1 MGQKMFRIKA
11 LESAVALIAFTAC
24 IAAAQGGSTVTVTGR
39 VTTSAGKPVSN
50 ARVYVPG
57 SNMATET
64 DARGNYT
71 LTGVPGGP
79 QVVVVRQSG
88 YVPVRTEAKF
98 STKPSDRQ
106 RNHVNVKLLTP
117 SEVATGQALW
127 ARDSVG
133 LARVGFFRRE
143 STVHGGYFIVPDQN
157 ASPKPARLSDIFR
170 GVPVVTEG
178 VGRTGPVL
186 RGVSG
191 CLLTYVDGL
200 PWRSMFP
207 GDLDT
212 YVSARD
218 VVAAEAYA
226 PGQLAPAP
234 FLRGGQRPN
243 CTTIAIWTRSGIG

>member
-1 MGQKMFRIKA
+1 MFRIKA

-24 IAAAQGGSTVTVTGR
+24 MAAAQASSTVTVTGR
-39 VTTSAGKPVSN
+39 VTTSAGKPVPN

-106 RNHVNVKLLTP
+106 RNHVNVRLLTP
-117 SEVATGQALW
+117 GEVATVEAQW
-127 ARDSVG
+127 ARDSAG

-143 STVHGGYFIVPDQN
+143 STVRGAYFITPDKI
-157 ASPKPARLSDIFR
+157 ASSKPVRVSDIFR

-178 VGRTGPVL
+178 VGRFGPAL
-186 RGVSG
+186 RGVQG
-191 CLLTYVDGL
+191 CLLAYVDGL

-212 YVSARD
+212 YVSARE
-218 VVAAEAYA
+218 VVAAEAYG
-226 PGQLAPAP
+226 PGQLPPAP
-234 FLRGGQRPN
+234 FLRGGLRQN

>member
-1 MGQKMFRIKA
+1 MFRIKA
-11 LESAVALIAFTAC
+11 LALAVGAIAFTAC
-24 IAAAQGGSTVTVTGR
+24 MAAAQTTSTVTVTGR
-39 VTTSAGKPVSN
+39 VTTSAGTPIAN

-57 SNMATET
+57 SNEATET

-79 QVVVVRQSG
+79 QIVVVRQSG

-98 STKPSDRQ
+98 STKPSDRE

-117 SEVATGQALW
+117 GEVATVEALW
-127 ARDSVG
+127 ARDSAG
-133 LARVGFFRRE
+133 LTKVGFFRRE
-143 STVHGGYFIVPDQN
+143 SSVRGAYFIVPGQN
-157 ASPKPARLSDIFR
+157 DSPKPVRVSDIFR
-170 GVPVVTEG
+170 GVPVVTQG
-178 VGRTGPVL
+178 IGRTGTVL
-186 RGVSG
+186 RGVNG
-191 CLLTYVDGL
+191 CLRTYVDGL

-218 VVAAEAYA
+218 VVAAEAYG
-226 PGQLAPAP
+226 PGQLTPAP
-234 FLRGGQRPN
+234 FLRGGVRQN